1 MELDA
6 KKNSLNIANIVRFA
20 ILSLSLSFLGYILL
34 ADAWGTSTI
43 GVEIHSVLA
52 FIAITCSGFVLVQYV
67 VSRQQDQTIFH
78 ASFIYIAII
87 NIIRAI
93 RIFFD
98 DSVLSEYGTPL
109 MVAGDTYYLT
119 TVAVLL
125 LIGIILRR
133 NRKIRNRSLMTIS
146 LVIAAILLHILNL
159 VLVFPTFPSSSLEV
173 SSIVL
178 GFIATNIFALSGIIS
193 SKTPESSTH
202 FKVSLLIVGF
212 GLFGISW
219 LPSVLSLY
227 FQSNIW
233 LMAFSLRTAGL
244 IVLSMAIAVPFLSN
258 AGMKQ
263 SYAYLLV
270 FGLDS
275 LVLLPAGVTVISE
288 RHFLLPI
295 LLNEELFLVVHA
307 GAALVAIIMAFLI
320 FNYDIQKPALKR
332 RPIITL
338 FITWGTIELYL
349 VFASIIM
356 GVDFIGGS
364 IIPYL
369 VGISFTIAHLPFA
382 VRYTINPQILQKKTA
397 KPNALRLIIIS
408 PLIFTILILGEI
420 AGRIIGNSIADA
432 YARPFGQSLLLL
444 FAIFSIF
451 GFVFYSS
458 AQINDSNGKITVDV
472 LSIGFLALWI
482 IPSLIKANYLPWTVG
497 WHSAEILLILGIIF
511 GPAVLGLMYLRELEK
526 SELSQKRATLFADL
540 LVHDISNYHQAISLS
555 LGLLELE
562 SLNPSAKL
570 EALRDAYH
578 ELQRA
583 DLLVRNVR
591 RLGMIDGLSKKK
603 MERTDVVETI
613 EDAFRIASRK
623 ASQKKI
629 DFHVNQNVGVCFVLA
644 SGLLLDVF
652 LNLFDNAIEYSS
664 DHTRIDVEI
673 EENMV
678 DRREYWKIDVSDN
691 GIGIEPERRHKLFS
705 RYMIDSQGTGL
716 GLSVVSAL
724 IQAFGGKI
732 SVRDRVPGEYDKG
745 TTFSI
750 ILPKV

>member
-1 MELDA
+1 MKLSA
-6 KKNSLNIANIVRFA
+6 KENSLSLATIIGFG
-20 ILSLSLSFLGYILL
+20 ILSLGLSFIGYVLL
-34 ADAWGTSTI
+34 SEAWGTSTI

-52 FIAITCSGFVLVQYV
+52 FLAITCSGFVLVQYI
-67 VSRQQDQTIFH
+67 VSRQQDQTVFH
-78 ASFIYIAII
+78 AALIYVAIV

-98 DSVLSEYGTPL
+98 DSILLEYGSPQ
-109 MVAGDTYYLT
+109 MVAIDTYYLT
-119 TVAVLL
+119 TVAFLL

-133 NRKIRNRSLMTIS
+133 KRKIRNRSFMTIS
-146 LVIAAILLHILNL
+146 LVIVAILLHIIAF
-159 VLVFPTFPSSSLEV
+159 VFVFPLLQSPFLEV
-173 SSIVL
+173 LSIVL
-178 GFIATNIFALSGIIS
+178 GVISTNIFALSGVIS

-202 FKVSLLIVGF
+202 FKVSLIIIGF
-212 GLFGISW
+212 GAFGISW
-219 LPSVLSLY
+219 FPSVLSLY
-227 FQSNIW
+227 FQSNTW
-233 LMAFSLRTAGL
+233 LLTYSLRTAGL
-244 IVLSMAIAVPFLSN
+244 IVLSMAIAVPFLSR

-275 LVLLPAGVTVISE
+275 LVLLPAVVTVFSE
-288 RHFLLPI
+288 LYFLSPM
-295 LLNEELFLVVHA
+295 LLNEELFLVLHG
-307 GAALVAIIMAFLI
+307 GAALIAIIMAFLI

-349 VFASIIM
+349 VFASIVV
-356 GVDFIGGS
+356 GVDLIGRS
-364 IIPYL
+364 IVPYL
-369 VGISFTIAHLPFA
+369 VGISFTVAHLPFA
-382 VRYTINPQILQKKTA
+382 VRYTINPLKYQKKTT
-397 KPNALRLIIIS
+397 KTNPFRMIMIS
-408 PLIFTILILGEI
+408 PLILMTLILGEI
-420 AGRIIGNSIADA
+420 VSGVLENSIVGA
-432 YARPFGQSLLLL
+432 YAMPFGQSLLLS
-444 FAIFSIF
+444 FAILSIF

-458 AQINDSNGKITVDV
+458 AQVSDSNGRITVDV

-482 IPSLIKANYLPWTVG
+482 IPSLIKANYLAWTVG
-497 WHSAEILLILGIIF
+497 WHSAEILLILGIIL
-511 GPAVLGLMYLRELEK
+511 GPAVLGLMYLRELER

-540 LVHDISNYHQAISLS
+540 LVHDISNYHQAIALS

-570 EALRDAYH
+570 EALRDAHH

-629 DFHVNQNVGVCFVLA
+629 DFRINQNVGLCFVSA

-652 LNLFDNAIEYSS
+652 FNLFDNAIEYSN
-664 DHTRIDVEI
+664 DQTRIDVEI
-673 EENMV
+673 EETII
-678 DRREYWKIDVSDN
+678 DRREYWRIDVSDN

-705 RYMIDSQGTGL
+705 RYMVDSQGTGL

-732 SVRDRVPGEYDKG
+732 SVHDRVPGEYDKG